1 VPSWGTKVYTG
12 DDGWGV
18 SSGEVGVWG
27 WLRSP
32 RTDGLGKNS
41 EGPISAVLVGRS
53 LKRLQPTRTLSLGR
67 PVLPRQAP

>member
-1 VPSWGTKVYTG
+1 MPSWGTKVYTG

-18 SSGEVGVWG
+18 SSGEVGVCG

-32 RTDGLGKNS
+32 PNRWSGKELRGAHAGS
-41 EGPISAVLVGRS
+41 VGWPVPEAS
-53 LKRLQPTRTLSLGR
+53 PTRTLSLGR